1 MRPTF
6 IILFSESLKLTLWG
20 GSAKDWEHY
29 TGIQWNCAKQQLSQ
43 INKFRFLKNLLP
55 ITAPSN
61 RSNTVFWKSRGWGG
75 GWQPQQSLSP
85 TTSFGN
91 KVTLSHPPLTTKRFP
106 KWKTKKYRL
115 QKNYPIHKTCLVL
128 IYVSQIEK

>member
-43 INKFRFLKNLLP
+43 INKFRFLKNLHPQIGPTLCFEKVEGGEVGG
-55 ITAPSN
+55 SHN
-61 RSNTVFWKSRGWGG
+61 RAF
-75 GWQPQQSLSP
+75 
-85 TTSFGN
+85 
-91 KVTLSHPPLTTKRFP
+91 PPLLALEIK
-106 KWKTKKYRL
+106 
-115 QKNYPIHKTCLVL
+115 
-128 IYVSQIEK
+128 